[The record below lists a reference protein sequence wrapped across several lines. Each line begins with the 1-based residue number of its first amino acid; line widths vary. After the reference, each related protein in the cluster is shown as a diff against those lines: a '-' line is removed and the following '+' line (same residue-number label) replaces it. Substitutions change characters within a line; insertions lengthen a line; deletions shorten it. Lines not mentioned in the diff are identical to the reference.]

1 MRQYIIDFFGANVGA
16 LTLQEIILNYLV
28 AGILSIV
35 IFVSY
40 KISHAGTLYSAR
52 FNITLVMITL
62 VTTTVMCV
70 IGNNIALSLG
80 MVGALSIIRF
90 RTAVKDARDA
100 TYIFWTIAV
109 GVCCGVSEYLIA
121 SIGSAFIFLFMLGLG
136 SVKSNNRFL
145 LIIRAQADADKL
157 VLGTVDRIFNYKA
170 RLCVENKD
178 ENSLEFIYEIS
189 RKELAK
195 SEESNGDAPTAIIR
209 KLEGITSVSLVEQN
223 DEVNQ

>member
-1 MRQYIIDFFGANVGA
+1 MKQYIIDFFGANVGA

-35 IFVSY
+35 IFLSY

-109 GVCCGVSEYLIA
+109 GICCGVSEYLIA
-121 SIGSAFIFLFMLGLG
+121 AVGSAFIFLFVFGLG
-136 SVKSNNRFL
+136 AVKSNNRFL
-145 LIIRAQADADKL
+145 LIIRAKADADKL
-157 VLGTVDRIFNYKA
+157 ILSTVDRIFNYKA
-170 RLCVENKD
+170 RLCVENID

-189 RKELAK
+189 RIEIVKA
-195 SEESNGDAPTAIIR
+195 EESNGETPTEIIK
-209 KLEGITSVSLVEQN
+209 KLEGIRSVSLVEQN